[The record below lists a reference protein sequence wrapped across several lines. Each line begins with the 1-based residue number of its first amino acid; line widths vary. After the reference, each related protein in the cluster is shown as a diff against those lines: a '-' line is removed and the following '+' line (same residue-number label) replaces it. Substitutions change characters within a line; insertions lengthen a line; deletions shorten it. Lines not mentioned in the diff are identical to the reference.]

1 MSEILR
7 LARPADI
14 EFLLPFMAEYCAFD
28 GLHYDPDRA
37 QRTMLALLEDARL
50 GRTWFIEAEGQTC
63 GYVALCYGYSLE
75 LGGRDG
81 FIDELYIRDAFR
93 GRGLGTR
100 ALEAACR
107 AAQAEGICALYL
119 EVRQDNIEAQRYYG
133 RLGFERRDR
142 YFLLA
147 RRLQGTRSR

>member
-14 EFLLPFMAEYCAFD
+14 DLLRPFMQEYCEFD
-28 GLHYDPDRA
+28 RLEFDVRRA
-37 QRTMLALLEDARL
+37 RRTMLALLEDARL
-50 GRTWFIEAEGQTC
+50 GRTWFIEADGEAC
-63 GYVALCYGYSLE
+63 GYLALCYGYSLE
-75 LGGRDG
+75 LGGRDAYV
-81 FIDELYIRDAFR
+81 DELYIRAPFR

-100 ALEAACR
+100 ALEAACDAAR
-107 AAQAEGICALYL
+107 ADGVVALYL
-119 EVRQDNIEAQRYYG
+119 EVRQDNLEAQRYYE

-147 RRLQGTRSR
+147 RRL

>member
-7 LARPADI
+7 LARPGDI
-14 EFLLPFMAEYCAFD
+14 EVLLPFMAEYCAFD
-28 GLHYDPDRA
+28 GLQYDRERA
-37 QRTMLALLEDARL
+37 RRTMLALLEDPKL
-50 GRTWFIEAEGQTC
+50 GRTWFIEEGGQAC

-75 LGGRDG
+75 LGGRDAYV
-81 FIDELYIRDAFR
+81 DELYLRERFR

-107 AAQAEGICALYL
+107 AAQAESIRALYL
-119 EVRQDNIEAQRYYG
+119 EVRQDNVEAQRYYE

-147 RRLQGTRSR
+147 RRL